1 MTDYNCQIWDQLS
14 RSPIL
19 IFAAYTDRDF
29 NRWLILAEALP
40 RAHVLSKSLIASATI
55 NIGLALVILC
65 LFSVFRKQPANANI
79 YYPRRLALRHTISF
93 DRSSNRFFPSVDW
106 IRDAVRVTEDEILS
120 TLGLDALVLIRF
132 FKLGIK
138 FFVVCSVVGLMVLL
152 PLNYSAVS
160 P

>member
-1 MTDYNCQIWDQLS
+1 MN
-14 RSPIL
+14 
-19 IFAAYTDRDF
+19 
-29 NRWLILAEALP
+29 AE
-40 RAHVLSKSLIASATI
+40 SLIASAAI

-106 IRDAVRVTEDEILS
+106 IRDAVGVTEDEILS

-132 FKLGIK
+132 FKLG
-138 FFVVCSVVGLMVLL
+138 
-152 PLNYSAVS
+152 
-160 P
+160 